1 MWNLK
6 YNTNETITDNRL
18 MVAKCGGME
27 WQVGVSRR
35 KLLYREWISDKVLLH
50 STGNFNIL

>member
-35 KLLYREWISDKVLLH
+35 KLLYIKMDKHEIH
-50 STGNFNIL
+50 SA